1 MRIEQDQ
8 ICNLVKENNYR
19 NYSFIGKLADILA
32 DNINDYIDAGGTIE
46 EWFSDYYYGGIE
58 GGMIPQLVYNS
69 DVYSIFEIH
78 YRDLF
83 GWLYDQQK
91 EMKKGFTLAEL
102 NDGGML
108 PIKIVYS
115 AFDWL
120 VALAYVNMGYFM

>member
-1 MRIEQDQ
+1 MRIEQEQ

-46 EWFSDYYYGGIE
+46 EWFADYNYGGIE

-91 EMKKGFTLAEL
+91 EMKKGFTLTEL

-120 VALAYVNMGYFM
+120 AALAYINMGYFM